1 MLHEHLE
8 SYSSESLKYWQLAVM
23 LHEHLELYL
32 TLSEIRQL
40 AVMLHEHL
48 ELYSSEILAECS
60 L

>member
-32 TLSEIRQL
+32 SEIRQL

-48 ELYSSEILAECS
+48 KLYSSEILAECS

>member
-32 TLSEIRQL
+32 SEIRQL